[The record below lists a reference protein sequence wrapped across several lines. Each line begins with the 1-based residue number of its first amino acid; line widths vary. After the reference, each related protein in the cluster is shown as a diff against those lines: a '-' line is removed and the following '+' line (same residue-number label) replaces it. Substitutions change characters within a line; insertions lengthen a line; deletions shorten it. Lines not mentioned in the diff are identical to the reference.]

1 MRLFVYLSV
10 VIIGLSSDYLWGI
23 SISFGL
29 TGEILR
35 RLRDRTYHFIMLKL
49 EVPPSCPSS
58 AGRSVRGC
66 RVIVW
71 WWNKKHFS
79 ASSFW
84 SFIQFKRGTA
94 REFSSRLQAVAQKL
108 SSLTFLFV
116 NDNKSRRMYIFIAG
130 TVNNAALIWLCC
142 HLQSCVF
149 VLQTA
154 HSSTHNESF
163 RTCCCLV
170 PHTVR
175 MFLRHLL

>member
-1 MRLFVYLSV
+1 MRLFVYRSV

-35 RLRDRTYHFIMLKL
+35 RLRDRTYHLIMLKL
-49 EVPPSCPSS
+49 EVPPGCPSS

-94 REFSSRLQAVAQKL
+94 REFPSRLQAVAQKL
-108 SSLTFLFV
+108 SVLTFLFV
-116 NDNKSRRMYIFIAG
+116 NDNKSRRMYINHLARDFYSWHSEQRSSDL
-130 TVNNAALIWLCC
+130 TLLSSSVLCLC
-142 HLQSCVF
+142 
-149 VLQTA
+149 
-154 HSSTHNESF
+154 STNSPF
-163 RTCCCLV
+163 FNT
-170 PHTVR
+170 
-175 MFLRHLL
+175 

>member
-35 RLRDRTYHFIMLKL
+35 RLRDGTYHFIMLKL

-116 NDNKSRRMYIFIAG
+116 NDNKSRRMYINHLARDFYSWHSEQRSSDL
-130 TVNNAALIWLCC
+130 TLLSSSVLCLC
-142 HLQSCVF
+142 
-149 VLQTA
+149 
-154 HSSTHNESF
+154 STNSPF
-163 RTCCCLV
+163 FNT
-170 PHTVR
+170 
-175 MFLRHLL
+175 